1 MSFGSQKSA
10 GTAAA
15 VGEQTAPAVAGE
27 QTAAAVAGEQTAVV
41 AEEQTAVVVAEEQ
54 TVAVDEEQIAVA
66 AEAQTAV
73 AELGGY
79 FWQESAAAAGFL
91 QAVFPAVEG
100 KTVVV
105 EAAVACQ

>member
-1 MSFGSQKSA
+1 MSA

-27 QTAAAVAGEQTAVV
+27 QTAAAVAG
-41 AEEQTAVVVAEEQ
+41 EQTAVVVAEEQ

-79 FWQESAAAAGFL
+79 FWQESAVAAGSP
-91 QAVFPAVEG
+91 QAVFPAVEE
-100 KTVVV
+100 KTVVA
-105 EAAVACQ
+105 EAAVACH

>member
-1 MSFGSQKSA
+1 MSA

-15 VGEQTAPAVAGE
+15 VVEEQTV
-27 QTAAAVAGEQTAVV
+27 VV
-41 AEEQTAVVVAEEQ
+41 AEEQTVVAAVEQ

-79 FWQESAAAAGFL
+79 FWQESAAAAGSP
-91 QAVFPAVEG
+91 QAVFPAVEE
-100 KTVVV
+100 KTVVA